1 MKIIDLR
8 GEGGRSTV
16 IIGASI
22 ADAGAYCDLNRTVIV
37 TDTTV
42 RAIHGRL
49 FPGRPVIEIGTGEQ
63 CKTLKTVAAIYEQFL
78 RLEVDRS
85 WSVLAIGGG
94 VVCDVAGF
102 AASTYLRGL
111 RFGCI
116 PTTLLA
122 QVDAGVG
129 GKNGVNLNGYK
140 NAVGTFN
147 QPSFVLCD
155 PDLLATLPASEV
167 QSGIAELIK
176 AAAIGDARL
185 FSFMEATDA
194 ALFSLDRNK
203 LEQVVHDAL
212 KVKCSIVARDEK
224 EQGERRKL
232 NFGHTVGHA
241 VEKAH
246 GLRHGEAVSI
256 GMAVSARLSVARGLL
271 SAPDGQ
277 RLERLLAVSGLPT
290 RAPLDGAAV
299 MDALRKD
306 KKREGS
312 VVHFVLLDGIGSA
325 TVTPLE
331 IDEIEDVVHD
341 LC

>member
-1 MKIIDLR
+1 MRTIDLE
-8 GEGGRSTV
+8 GESGRSTV
-16 IIGASI
+16 VIGASI
-22 ADAGAYCDLNRTVIV
+22 RDAGAYCDADRTVII
-37 TDTTV
+37 TDATV
-42 RAIHGRL
+42 AAIHGRL
-49 FPGRPVIEIGTGEQ
+49 FPKCPVIETGTGEQ
-63 CKTLKTVAAIYEQFL
+63 CKTLQTVAAIYKQL
-78 RLEVDRS
+78 LNLEVDRS
-85 WSVLAIGGG
+85 WWVLAIGGG

-122 QVDAGVG
+122 QADAGVG

-140 NAVGTFN
+140 NAIGTFR

-167 QSGIAELIK
+167 QSGIAEIIK

-185 FSFMEATDA
+185 FSFMETTEA
-194 ALFSLDRNK
+194 ALFSFDRTR

-212 KVKCSIVARDEK
+212 KVKCGIVARDEK

-232 NFGHTVGHA
+232 NFGHTIGHA
-241 VEKAH
+241 VEKVY
-246 GLRHGEAVSI
+246 GFRHGEAISI
-256 GMAVSARLSVARGLL
+256 GMAVSARLSAARGLL
-271 SAPDGQ
+271 SAADGQ
-277 RLERLLAVSGLPT
+277 RLERLLAAFGLPT
-290 RAPLDGAAV
+290 RAPLDGAAI

-306 KKREGS
+306 KKREGNT
-312 VVHFVLLDGIGSA
+312 VHFVLLDGIGSA
-325 TVTPLE
+325 TVTPLS
-331 IDEIEDVVHD
+331 IDECEDVVHD